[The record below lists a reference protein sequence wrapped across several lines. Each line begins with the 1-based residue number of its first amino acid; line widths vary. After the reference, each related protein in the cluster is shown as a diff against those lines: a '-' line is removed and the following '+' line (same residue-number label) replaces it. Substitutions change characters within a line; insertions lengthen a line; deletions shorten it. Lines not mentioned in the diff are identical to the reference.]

1 MNEGDFKTYQNQDN
15 NQDNTGIQT
24 DIQTDGLE
32 YRAQK

>member
-24 DIQTDGLE
+24 DIQTDGTE

>member
-1 MNEGDFKTYQNQDN
+1 MNEGDFKAYQNQDN

-24 DIQTDGLE
+24 DVQTDGIE

>member
-15 NQDNTGIQT
+15 NQDTTGIQT
-24 DIQTDGLE
+24 DIQTDGIE

>member
-1 MNEGDFKTYQNQDN
+1 MNEGDIKTYQNQDN

-24 DIQTDGLE
+24 DIQTDGTE

>member
-24 DIQTDGLE
+24 DIQTDGIE